1 MTVSTEVDHND
12 YTGNGVTTSFPYT
25 FRIFQKSDL
34 VVQVVDLDENIT
46 ELILDTDY
54 TVTGAGG
61 YTGGNVI
68 LSTPLTS
75 GYQISISR
83 VLPVTQETD
92 LRNQGKFFAEVHE
105 DAFDKL
111 TMLIQQA
118 ISWLRL
124 SLRKPSFVANY
135 YDALG
140 NYIRNLRD
148 PSRPQDAATKN
159 YVDSLSEGNN
169 SYADN
174 LFSRTLRVPEQ
185 INTLPSSLD
194 RANKIPA
201 FDSNGNAIVIIPQSG
216 SASDVLIEL
225 AKPSGS
231 GLVGFSHSN
240 NYNPGMVGEKLQ
252 NVVYPTDAPF
262 YAPTD
267 GTSDA
272 TTALQ
277 SAITHCEGKNAVLCI
292 NKSFSVSD
300 SLSISSPLCVF
311 AMNEQCGIV
320 SSAPAGHAAV
330 IFNGDNICWNGGFI
344 RGLNQ
349 PSSSTIRQDGVLLN
363 GNDCVLDNVSINGF
377 FAKGLHTSNADG
389 SGVGI
394 RDYGARNTISK
405 CRVEYNKFGISLE
418 GKDGW
423 VLGNYVSNHYRMSSE
438 AKPWDDTSNYWDG
451 IVGGG
456 EWLGVAT
463 GYLIDGN
470 EFEDNGQSGIYAGG
484 NGGIFAKNR
493 ITNNHIHGNWNR
505 GIDFGVVQRL
515 ANSDVYE
522 NIITDN
528 IVHNNR
534 AANIWLAGVRD
545 SIINNNNSWFTDD
558 YRSMF
563 AGNFDACVCLTLAD
577 GGEKAAPTGNQVNG
591 NRCKTLE
598 SDDQISGF
606 TLNIT
611 DTARGNQVRDNVL
624 SPIGEAYI
632 PNPELYAVNN
642 IDIPTEFAFTPQLI
656 GGSGVTLGNS
666 SGKLTAN
673 GNVFSLSLSI
683 SAQSVSSPSGS
694 LTIGY
699 IPGLSGTSVRHHNVR
714 TEFYNN
720 LNTTMQRAQPY
731 VNIGDSADQLRVYRL
746 ADGLSK
752 DDLLE
757 YFMSNSDLRMV
768 GDIEIEP
775 YNFSRSVTVVGH
787 SFCTSDVMSTELN
800 RLLGTD
806 IYNFAR
812 GGASDVEVAMS
823 QEAITRQYA
832 PVGGSIPAS
841 GSVALTPTEVGI
853 FWNGATGKCI
863 FGGIDGTFSTTLV
876 NAGTGE
882 TQLVFTRDSAGSA
895 VSVSTTAT
903 FAMRPY
909 TRFNTNTIPA
919 GRKHS
924 LHRDDIYI
932 VWGGR
937 NSTDYTRYVSE
948 LHTMVA
954 NMHTQRFVI
963 CPEFP
968 YDTETTGTT
977 GATNLAALNNNL
989 KADFPDNY
997 CQISGVD
1004 LLQNFKSKYNPAY
1017 AGDVTDIANGIT
1029 PRSLREDNLHPSET
1043 LQPNGLY
1050 IGAKV
1055 NADFIAQFI
1064 KSKGWG
1070 G

>member
-225 AKPSGS
+225 AKPSGA

-267 GTSDA
+267 GVTDA
-272 TTALQ
+272 TLALQ
-277 SAITHCEGKNAVLCI
+277 NAIIHCENKNSKLCI
-292 NKSFSVSD
+292 NRIFSVSD
-300 SLSISSPLCVF
+300 SLTISSAINVF
-311 AMNEQCGIV
+311 ALNSDCGFI

-349 PSSSTIRQDGVLLN
+349 PSSSTIRQDGILLN
-363 GNDCVLDNVSINGF
+363 GNDCVLENVSISGF

-394 RDYGARNTISK
+394 RDYGTRNTISK

-493 ITNNHIHGNWNR
+493 IANNHIHGNWNR

-563 AGNFDACVCLTLAD
+563 AGHFDSCVCLTLAD

-624 SPIGEAYI
+624 SPTGKTYI

-683 SAQSVSSPSGS
+683 LAQSVSSPSGS

-699 IPGLSGTSVRHHNVR
+699 IPGLSGSSVRHHNVR

-746 ADGLSK
+746 ADGLAK

-757 YFMSNSDLRMV
+757 YFMANSDLRMV
-768 GDIEIEP
+768 GDIEIIP

-863 FGGIDGTFSTTLV
+863 FGGVDGTFSTTLV
-876 NAGTGE
+876 NPGTGE

-937 NSTDYTRYVSE
+937 NSTDYARYVSE

-989 KADFPDNY
+989 KSAFPDNY

-1004 LLQNFKSKYNPAY
+1004 LLQNFKSKYNPSY

-1029 PRSLREDNLHPSET
+1029 PRSLRADDLHPSET

-1050 IGAKV
+1050 VGAKV